1 MIESSKMNF
10 LAYLTKSS
18 HRVWILQHEP
28 SEHLYLRHV
37 DQKVETVTQISS
49 HATETARVL
58 TDEE

>member
-1 MIESSKMNF
+1 MNF